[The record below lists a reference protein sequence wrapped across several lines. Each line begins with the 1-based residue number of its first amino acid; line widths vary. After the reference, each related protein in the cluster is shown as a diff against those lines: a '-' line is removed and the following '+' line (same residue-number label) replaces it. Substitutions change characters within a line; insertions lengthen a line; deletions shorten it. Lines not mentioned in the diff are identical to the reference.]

1 MNPLTLLTW
10 GKRLLPVLLIALA
23 AWWLVT
29 ALERAEERGWQRR
42 DATAQKEAA
51 QAAEERAAERLQNT
65 LDAAARDARLEIEL
79 ADLAEN
85 AAARQLELSAHL
97 AQQAKI
103 PYQPR
108 KIAHEKGTTES
119 APAPSDGHDRPL
131 LGQSVLDEWTV
142 RLLDDARA
150 NRPADT
156 ANGGAARA
164 SDAEGPAA
172 AALAPITGAEFASN
186 DLEVVRLYHDLAQ
199 RHNEL
204 VDWAKAQCLAPDNQ
218 PTAP

>member
-23 AWWLVT
+23 AWWLVS
-29 ALERAEERGWQRR
+29 ALERAETRGWERR

-51 QAAEERAAERLQNT
+51 QAGEQLAAERLQNT
-65 LDAAARDARLEIEL
+65 IDAAAREAQLEVEL

-108 KIAHEKGTTES
+108 KIAHEKGNTEP
-119 APAPSDGHDRPL
+119 APAPADGHDRPL

-150 NRPADT
+150 NRPSAGQDS
-156 ANGGAARA
+156 GAAAQR
-164 SDAEGPAA
+164 DAEGAA
-172 AALAPITGAEFASN
+172 AAPVAPITGAEFASN
-186 DLEVVRLYHDLAQ
+186 DLEVVRLYHDLAK

-204 VDWAKAQCLAPDNQ
+204 VDWAHAQCLAPETQ